1 MSLVSVTICV
11 LDVVGDSFAANI
23 ISSNRSL
30 IHSSNYQYTIMHFHP
45 LPTITNNIHTV
56 DSLTTKY
63 ISTFITNF
71 LYWVSYNIYIG
82 SIVYILVYF
91 IATIALVPGSILT
104 LGAGFIFGN
113 AVNLGGSG
121 SGSDLAAGVAL
132 ASCIVFIGASAG
144 AIVR

>member
-1 MSLVSVTICV
+1 MLPLCCCCCWCDSLYSTLCKTFPQNA
-11 LDVVGDSFAANI
+11 L
-23 ISSNRSL
+23 ISSSFYKF
-30 IHSSNYQYTIMHFHP
+30 HHTKTNYP
-45 LPTITNNIHTV
+45 V

-63 ISTFITNF
+63 ISTSITNF
-71 LYWVSYNIYIG
+71 LYWVSSNIYIG
-82 SIVYILVYF
+82 SLVYVLVYF

-113 AVNLGGSG
+113 AVNLGGG
-121 SGSDLAAGVAL
+121 NSGSDLAAGVAL

>member
-1 MSLVSVTICV
+1 

-23 ISSNRSL
+23 LSNYSL
-30 IHSSNYQYTIMHFHP
+30 IHSSKYQYTIMYFHP
-45 LPTITNNIHTV
+45 IYQNKHIHTV

-63 ISTFITNF
+63 ISTSITNF
-71 LYWVSYNIYIG
+71 LYWVSSNIYIG

-91 IATIALVPGSILT
+91 IATIALLPGSILT